1 MFKQIGR
8 NIRVLRK
15 RNNLSQADL
24 GIQLDL
30 SRQQIAHYEKGD
42 KTIPLTSITALS
54 EIFNISIDHL
64 IKLDLSD
71 LTNDEFT
78 ALSKNSFDR
87 PKSFDLLQERSS
99 SSVLDNYFK
108 QIIKNHLKPVE
119 DLLQKLLIKID
130 LTDLK
135 YELGEEIKKANQF
148 IEENETN
155 NFNP

>member
-24 GIQLDL
+24 GVQLDL
-30 SRQQIAHYEKGD
+30 SRQQIAHYEKGN

-78 ALSKNSFDR
+78 ALSKNSFDK
-87 PKSFDLLQERSS
+87 PESFDPLQERSS
-99 SSVLDNYFK
+99 NSVLDNYFK